1 MKKTKNINGWIFL
14 DKPIGISSNLA
25 LQKVRKIF
33 NYCKAGYV
41 GTLDPLASGFLPIAL
56 GNATK
61 TIKYLDDS
69 NKEYNFEVNWG
80 LKTSSGDLEGNI
92 EEITKNY
99 PSREQILKIIPNFIG
114 YFDQEPHKFSSK
126 KINGIRAYKLARRKL
141 EFKLEKKKIEILDL
155 KLLNCL
161 SETRAYFYVKCSSG
175 CYVRRLAEDIA
186 KTLGT
191 FATVT
196 ALRRVGF
203 RDFNKKLISLD
214 YLLTL
219 VHSDDLKHT
228 LKPINLV
235 FDNANEIILDENGA
249 QHILNGR
256 TVKIKTVIKSY
267 EKKFTL
273 AKFKNE
279 VIAIG
284 YLKDDSFYPK
294 KLLSYL

>member
-1 MKKTKNINGWIFL
+1 MKKNKNINGWIFL
-14 DKPIGISSNLA
+14 DKPIGISSNVA

-80 LKTSSGDLEGNI
+80 IKTSSGDLEGNI
-92 EEITKNY
+92 ESIKKKYPTRKEIL
-99 PSREQILKIIPNFIG
+99 EILPKFLGFYN
-114 YFDQEPHKFSSK
+114 QEPHRFSSK
-126 KINGIRAYKLARRKL
+126 KVNGIRAYKLARKKL
-141 EFKLEKKKIEILDL
+141 EFKLEKKKIKIFDL
-155 KLLNCL
+155 RLLSCL
-161 SETRAYFYVKCSSG
+161 STTRASFYVKCSSG
-175 CYVRRLAEDIA
+175 SYVRRLAEDIA
-186 KTLGT
+186 QTIGT

-235 FDNANEIILDENGA
+235 FDNANEIILDENGV

-256 TVKIKTVIKSY
+256 TVKMKTVTKGY
-267 EKKFTL
+267 EKKVTL
-273 AKFKNE
+273 AKFNNE

-284 YLKDDSFYPK
+284 YLDKDNFQPK
-294 KLLSYL
+294 KLLNYL

>member
-99 PSREQILKIIPNFIG
+99 PSREEILKIIPNFIG

-126 KINGIRAYKLARRKL
+126 KINGVRAYKLARRKL
-141 EFKLEKKKIEILDL
+141 EFKLEKKKIEILNL

-161 SETRAYFYVKCSSG
+161 SETKAYFYVKCSSG

-186 KTLGT
+186 KN
-191 FATVT
+191 F
-196 ALRRVGF
+196 RNICDSYSIEKSGF
-203 RDFNKKLISLD
+203 
-214 YLLTL
+214 
-219 VHSDDLKHT
+219 
-228 LKPINLV
+228 
-235 FDNANEIILDENGA
+235 
-249 QHILNGR
+249 
-256 TVKIKTVIKSY
+256 
-267 EKKFTL
+267 
-273 AKFKNE
+273 
-279 VIAIG
+279 
-284 YLKDDSFYPK
+284 
-294 KLLSYL
+294 

>member
-33 NYCKAGYV
+33 NFCKAGYL

-61 TIKYLDDS
+61 TIKYLGDS
-69 NKEYNFEVNWG
+69 NKEYHFEVNWG
-80 LKTSSGDLEGNI
+80 IKTSSGDLEGTI
-92 EEITKNY
+92 EDTKKKYPTREEIL
-99 PSREQILKIIPNFIG
+99 EILPKFLG
-114 YFDQEPHKFSSK
+114 CYDQEPHKFSSK
-126 KINGIRAYKLARRKL
+126 KVNGIRAYKLARRKL
-141 EFKLEKKKIEILDL
+141 EFTLKKKKIEIFDL
-155 KLLNCL
+155 KLLSCL
-161 SETRAYFYVKCSSG
+161 SETRASFYVKCSSG
-175 CYVRRLAEDIA
+175 SYVRRLAEDIA
-186 KTLGT
+186 KTMGT

-219 VHSDDLKHT
+219 VHSDDLKHI

-235 FDNANEIILDENGA
+235 FDNANEIILDEDGV

-256 TVKIKTVIKSY
+256 TLKMKKVIKDY
-267 EKKFTL
+267 ENKITL

-284 YLKDDSFYPK
+284 YLENNSFHPK
-294 KLLSYL
+294 KLLNFL

>member
-1 MKKTKNINGWIFL
+1 MNETKYINGWIFL

-33 NYCKAGYV
+33 NFCKAGYL

-80 LKTSSGDLEGNI
+80 MKTSSGDLEGTI
-92 EEITKNY
+92 EDIKKKYPTREEIL
-99 PSREQILKIIPNFIG
+99 EILPKFLG
-114 YFDQEPHKFSSK
+114 YYDQEPHKFSSK
-126 KINGIRAYKLARRKL
+126 KVNGIRAYKLARRKL
-141 EFKLEKKKIEILDL
+141 EFTLKKKKIKIFDL
-155 KLLNCL
+155 QLLNCL
-161 SETRAYFYVKCSSG
+161 SETRASFYVKCSSG
-175 CYVRRLAEDIA
+175 SYIRRLAEDIA
-186 KTLGT
+186 KSIGT

-219 VHSDDLKHT
+219 VHSDDLRHI

-235 FDNANEIILDENGA
+235 FDGANEIILDENGA

-256 TVKIKTVIKSY
+256 TVEMKTVIKDY
-267 EKKFTL
+267 KNKVTL

-284 YLKDDSFYPK
+284 YLENNSFYPK
-294 KLLSYL
+294 KVLNCL

>member
-1 MKKTKNINGWIFL
+1 
-14 DKPIGISSNLA
+14 
-25 LQKVRKIF
+25 
-33 NYCKAGYV
+33 
-41 GTLDPLASGFLPIAL
+41 
-56 GNATK
+56 
-61 TIKYLDDS
+61 
-69 NKEYNFEVNWG
+69 
-80 LKTSSGDLEGNI
+80 
-92 EEITKNY
+92 
-99 PSREQILKIIPNFIG
+99 
-114 YFDQEPHKFSSK
+114 
-126 KINGIRAYKLARRKL
+126 
-141 EFKLEKKKIEILDL
+141 LDL

-161 SETRAYFYVKCSSG
+161 SETKAYFYVRCSSG
-175 CYVRRLAEDIA
+175 SYVRRLAEDIA

-219 VHSDDLKHT
+219 VHSDDLKHI

-235 FDNANEIILDENGA
+235 FDNVNEIILDENGA

-256 TVKIKTVIKSY
+256 TVKIKTVVKSH
-267 EKKFTL
+267 EKEFTL

-284 YLKDDSFYPK
+284 YLKNDSFYPK

>member
-1 MKKTKNINGWIFL
+1 M
-14 DKPIGISSNLA
+14 
-25 LQKVRKIF
+25 
-33 NYCKAGYV
+33 C
-41 GTLDPLASGFLPIAL
+41 
-56 GNATK
+56 
-61 TIKYLDDS
+61 
-69 NKEYNFEVNWG
+69 
-80 LKTSSGDLEGNI
+80 
-92 EEITKNY
+92 
-99 PSREQILKIIPNFIG
+99 
-114 YFDQEPHKFSSK
+114 
-126 KINGIRAYKLARRKL
+126 IRDR
-141 EFKLEKKKIEILDL
+141 
-155 KLLNCL
+155 
-161 SETRAYFYVKCSSG
+161 
-175 CYVRRLAEDIA
+175 
-186 KTLGT
+186 
-191 FATVT
+191 
-196 ALRRVGF
+196 LRRVGF

-235 FDNANEIILDENGA
+235 FDNANEIILDEDGA